1 MAKLRY
7 STDDKATWTDIEA
20 PLPITLPRNTTHIE
34 AIGATVVPPAWNAPD
49 FDFAAGRYAYNGPY
63 SNTLP
68 PEFVFTRT
76 GAGTAQKAD
85 GSYVSFAT
93 GVPRITDRGLL
104 VEAARTNLLPRS
116 TPGGAGWVND
126 GIVVSPTPAAPWGPF
141 SAFTITSNGQAFHR
155 SSSSA
160 VAVQSGQ
167 PYAVQVIY
175 RRGTSGR
182 ARITVR
188 NTAANA
194 ESTASGLAGALSAS
208 EANAGPMTNITN
220 EALGEQV
227 YKASFIFTPSVTGS
241 ITLGVGPDR
250 NIVGETVDGLYAGI
264 EAGAFATSPIITT
277 GVAATRAADAANV
290 PLSLAENGQATILCE
305 VELTDDKTSTSF
317 AIWRAASNT
326 MRLQIDRAITTGRV
340 RAFVIVNDVSVAS
353 FEAPN
358 KGGSRKVKTALIKHG
373 DSYAFVVDGIS
384 YGTKTAAG
392 LSALSTILLGRLE
405 GGSQYLQD
413 NLRRLQILPYAL
425 SEAEAVDRTK

>member
-1 MAKLRY
+1 MPGLIGRI
-7 STDDKATWTDIEA
+7 SQLIG
-20 PLPITLPRNTTHIE
+20 NTVI
-34 AIGATVVPPAWNAPD
+34 PPAWNAPD

-63 SNTLP
+63 GNILP

-167 PYAVQVIY
+167 PYAVQAIY

-188 NTAANA
+188 NYLANTEASVTGLVGGLSVAA
-194 ESTASGLAGALSAS
+194 SS
-208 EANAGPMTNITN
+208 AGPVTNLVN
-220 EALGEQV
+220 EAVGDGV
-227 YKASFIFTPSVTGS
+227 YKVSFIFTPSDGGNVS
-241 ITLGVGPDR
+241 VGVGPDS
-250 NIVGETVDGLYAGI
+250 NTVGQTVDGLYAGI

-277 GVAATRAADAANV
+277 GVAATRGIDDGRLSHRLAAGQDFTIYAEAA
-290 PLSLAENGQATILCE
+290 
-305 VELTDDKTSTSF
+305 F
-317 AIWRAASNT
+317 AR
-326 MRLQIDRAITTGRV
+326 TTGQLERLFEYDSGTSANRIV
-340 RAFVIVNDVSVAS
+340 CERRSDNRTQCTVIVNNSTVGTIPGPVVANGTAVKFAITRQGGAVHFYVAGAKS
-353 FEAPN
+353 GEGVFALPDLTN
-358 KGGSRKVKTALIKHG
+358 LFFGKGR
-373 DSYAFVVDGIS
+373 
-384 YGTKTAAG
+384 
-392 LSALSTILLGRLE
+392 STD
-405 GGSQYLQD
+405 QLQD